1 MLFGGQRVVNQG
13 DDRAVLQLQQQKVSG
28 CKLQSASWLPQ
39 FPLPP
44 NRVGSICGFIT
55 NSTLAHAQPN
65 PRSFRWTATLSHRHW
80 PRPRTEPGTP
90 LRSHLSHQATRFLP
104 LTSRRPTTRIGAI
117 CCSFHP
123 LWQFRGPS
131 DKLEHDALR
140 ILPPLPKYT
149 KKNVSYVYLWS
160 LQRILYG
167 IIIQYI

>member
-1 MLFGGQRVVNQG
+1 MIEQFSSCNSKRSLVANCSRPAVCLSFRFRPTGLAQFAVSLPTAHWHMLSQIPALFAG
-13 DDRAVLQLQQQKVSG
+13 
-28 CKLQSASWLPQ
+28 
-39 FPLPP
+39 LPP
-44 NRVGSICGFIT
+44 
-55 NSTLAHAQPN
+55 
-65 PRSFRWTATLSHRHW
+65 WATDIGHGQGLNLVLHFGHIS
-80 PRPRTEPGTP
+80 
-90 LRSHLSHQATRFLP
+90 ATRFLP

-160 LQRILYG
+160 LQWILYG
-167 IIIQYI
+167 IIIQYT